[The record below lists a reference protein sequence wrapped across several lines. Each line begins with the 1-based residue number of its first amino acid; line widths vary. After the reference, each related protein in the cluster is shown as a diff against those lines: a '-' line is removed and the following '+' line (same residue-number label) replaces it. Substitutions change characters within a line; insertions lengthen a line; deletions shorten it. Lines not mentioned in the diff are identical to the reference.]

1 MMVSISSSNVLD
13 RPLVERVAAGLF
25 TSPGLVEK
33 DWHVTRA
40 LAVLARFDHGA
51 AAPAFGG
58 GTSLSKGWGLIK
70 RFSEDIDFKV
80 AMPAAASRSKARNER
95 SDYRERILAALM
107 EAEFTLDGEPMKRD
121 ESQFFSLN
129 LFYPSLFVTGRGLRP
144 HLRVE
149 MTLTAPALPPIAR
162 PIGPL
167 IGMAERK
174 PPEVPAFP
182 CVDPVETAADKL
194 SALAWRVHARR
205 RGSDKDDPTIIRHLH
220 DLAALKE
227 TVAASDGF
235 ADLVRKAAAGDVG
248 RGGEATA
255 SIASATILSGMLEK
269 LTDDKLWAG
278 EYQDYVDGVSFAR
291 PAERIGFDQALAA
304 VRDLVERLKAERR

>member
-1 MMVSISSSNVLD
+1 MMVSISSSNVPD
-13 RPLVERVAAGLF
+13 RRLVERVAASLF

-33 DWHVTRA
+33 DWHITRA
-40 LAVLARFDHGA
+40 LGVLARFDHGA

-80 AMPAAASRSKARNER
+80 AMPPAASRTKARNER
-95 SDYRERILAALM
+95 SGYRERILAALTD
-107 EAEFTLDGEPMKRD
+107 AEFTLDGEPMKRD
-121 ESQFFSLN
+121 ESQFFSVN
-129 LFYPSLFVTGRGLRP
+129 LFYPSLFAAIPGLRP

-149 MTLTAPALPPIAR
+149 MTLTPPALPPIAR
-162 PIGPL
+162 PIGSL
-167 IGMAERK
+167 IGMAERT

-194 SALAWRVHARR
+194 SALAWRVQARR

-227 TVAASDGF
+227 TAAASNVF
-235 ADLVRKAAAGDVG
+235 ANLVRQAAAGDAG

-255 SIASATILSGMLEK
+255 SIAPATLLSGMLEK
-269 LTDDKLWAG
+269 LAGDKLWAA

-291 PAERIGFDQALAA
+291 PAERIGFDAALAA
-304 VRDLVERLKAERR
+304 VRDLVALLAESA